1 MRVMVTI
8 PMLIFEDREQVMF
21 DRLRYR
27 YHLDRLQREKRQT
40 QRSFQKAWIKAKA
53 EEKSEDDLQVL
64 LAEENHELNF
74 IEDNIHQ
81 LLHTYLTSEAE
92 KHFVPVPEFDFRRKR
107 SDESDSGKWERSD
120 VSDRYRLTQDAIRE
134 LRSAIRAER
143 KESSELARSWL
154 TGLTGLIGVLIGL
167 LAIIL
172 GRR

>member
-1 MRVMVTI
+1 
-8 PMLIFEDREQVMF
+8 MF
-21 DRLRYR
+21 DWLRYR
-27 YHLDRLQREKRQT
+27 YQLDRLQRKKRQT
-40 QRSFQKAWIKAKA
+40 QRYFRKAWNKAKV
-53 EEKSEDDLQVL
+53 EKKSENDLQAL
-64 LAEENHELNF
+64 LAEENHELDF
-74 IEDNIHQ
+74 IEDEIHQ
-81 LLHTYLTSEAE
+81 LLHRYLTSEAE
-92 KHFVPVPEFDFRRKR
+92 KHFVPVPTFDL
-107 SDESDSGKWERSD
+107 SDVSASGKWERSE